1 MNTPAS
7 HLEPPTPASWEFAE
21 DHVPPTAEISEARD
35 EATIAGLTPVSLG
48 VVATLKV
55 LTRAIG
61 AKAVV
66 EVGTMMGSSG
76 LAFLG
81 AMGTDGILTSIDVEA
96 DNQLPARKFFTA
108 AGFPSS
114 RFRLIAGSP
123 IEIMPK
129 LRDSAYD
136 VVFINGDK
144 LEYVEYVAGALRL
157 LRHGGL
163 LIVHDALWNNQV
175 ADDANES
182 DESIIIREAL
192 DAVTASEAY
201 TQALLPVGNGLL
213 VAVKD

>member
-1 MNTPAS
+1 M
-7 HLEPPTPASWEFAE
+7 
-21 DHVPPTAEISEARD
+21 
-35 EATIAGLTPVSLG
+35 SLG

-114 RFRLIAGSP
+114 RFRLIDPPRRRRPPDRAAAAAALGDRTAGP
-123 IEIMPK
+123 
-129 LRDSAYD
+129 RA
-136 VVFINGDK
+136 
-144 LEYVEYVAGALRL
+144 
-157 LRHGGL
+157 
-163 LIVHDALWNNQV
+163 
-175 ADDANES
+175 
-182 DESIIIREAL
+182 
-192 DAVTASEAY
+192 
-201 TQALLPVGNGLL
+201 
-213 VAVKD
+213 